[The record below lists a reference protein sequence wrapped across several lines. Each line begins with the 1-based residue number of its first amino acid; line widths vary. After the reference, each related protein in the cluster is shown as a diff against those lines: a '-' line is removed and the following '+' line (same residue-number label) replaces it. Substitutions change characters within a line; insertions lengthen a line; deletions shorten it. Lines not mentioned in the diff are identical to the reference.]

1 MMLCYSRCVI
11 CVIVAIDVIFV
22 TSYRVRIFL
31 IVEMFL
37 IFVMVEI
44 L

>member
-11 CVIVAIDVIFV
+11 YVIVAIDVIFV
-22 TSYRVRIFL
+22 TSYRVRIVL

>member
-1 MMLCYSRCVI
+1 M
-11 CVIVAIDVIFV
+11 IVAIDVIFV
-22 TSYRVRIFL
+22 TSNRVMIFL

-37 IFVMVEI
+37 IFVMVDI

>member
-1 MMLCYSRCVI
+1 M
-11 CVIVAIDVIFV
+11 IVAIDVIFV
-22 TSYRVRIFL
+22 TSNRVMIFL

-37 IFVMVEI
+37 IIVMVEI

>member
-1 MMLCYSRCVI
+1 MLDVRYLCDSCNRCVF
-11 CVIVAIDVIFV
+11 FV
-22 TSYRVRIFL
+22 TSNRVMILL

>member
-11 CVIVAIDVIFV
+11 YVIVAIDVIFV
-22 TSYRVRIFL
+22 TSNRVMIFL

>member
-1 MMLCYSRCVI
+1 M
-11 CVIVAIDVIFV
+11 IVAIDVIFV

>member
-1 MMLCYSRCVI
+1 M
-11 CVIVAIDVIFV
+11 IVAIDAIFV
-22 TSYRVRIFL
+22 KSNRVRIFL

>member
-1 MMLCYSRCVI
+1 M
-11 CVIVAIDVIFV
+11 IVAIDVIFL
-22 TSYRVRIFL
+22 TSNRVMIFL

>member
-1 MMLCYSRCVI
+1 M
-11 CVIVAIDVIFV
+11 IVAIDVILM
-22 TSYRVRIFL
+22 TRNRVMIFL

-37 IFVMVEI
+37 IIVMVEI